1 MKKTTL
7 KFFAFAMIMLMGSFV
22 MAQTQYELTFN
33 VDMTD
38 SGFDAATHEVFMSG
52 SFAGWAEPG
61 SDMNYKMEPTEAG
74 SMIYT
79 LTTMADSGEVMF
91 KYFTVEIGGTSWAGG
106 EWDGDPNR
114 VWYTRENITFDH
126 VWGEKPQTLTF
137 NVDMSTAE
145 SFDPAT
151 QAVYIAGSMASGWA
165 QPGTMSKF
173 MLTSTDDVNY
183 TLDLTVG
190 PGDWMY
196 KYFLVTDGVPSWDG
210 GEWEGDPNREVTID
224 TLAVAL
230 ADTWGEIAGIFDGP
244 NEFTYSMYPNPVLNV
259 LNIDNTADVTQID
272 VYDASGRMV
281 RTVEVSTNKVTIDV
295 ADLQTGVY
303 IVNVYNEKGTQTS
316 KFIKN

>member
-7 KFFAFAMIMLMGSFV
+7 KFFAVAMIMLMGSFV

-38 SGFDAATHEVFMSG
+38 AGFDAATHEVFMSG
-52 SFAGWAEPG
+52 SFASWAEPG
-61 SDMNYKMEPTEAG
+61 TDLNYKMEPTEAG

-79 LTTMADSGEVMF
+79 LTVMADSGEVMF
-91 KYFTVEIGGTSWAGG
+91 KYFTIEIGTPSWAGG

-114 VWYTRENITFDH
+114 VWYTRENKGFDH
-126 VWGEKPQTLTF
+126 VWGQKPQTLTF

-151 QAVYIAGSMASGWA
+151 QTVYISGSMASGWA
-165 QPGTMSKF
+165 EPGTMSRF

-183 TLDLTVG
+183 SLELTTDF
-190 PGDWMY
+190 GDQMY
-196 KYFLVTDGVPSWDG
+196 KYFLVTDGVPSWSG
-210 GEWEGDPNREVTID
+210 GEWDGDPNREVTID
-224 TLAVAL
+224 TVAVTVN
-230 ADTWGEIAGIFDGP
+230 DVWGEIAGIFDTY

-259 LNIDNTADVTQID
+259 LNIDNTADVSQID
-272 VYDASGRMV
+272 VFDATGRMV
-281 RTVEVSTNKVTIDV
+281 RTVEVSSSKVTIDV
-295 ADLQTGVY
+295 ADLETGVY
-303 IVNVYNEKGTQTS
+303 IVNVHNEKGAASS